1 MNRSRTAFAP
11 QAAAAAALPALLVA
25 LSLSASGCATKS
37 APRTAADPNA
47 LKPMLATAG
56 VPGDSDDP
64 AIWFHPSDPAQSLI
78 LGTDK
83 SGGLYVFDLDGRML
97 AERTVTGLA
106 RPNNVDVEQNVTLD
120 GRSVDLAIVTERDG
134 GRVRVFSLPEV
145 KPIDGGG
152 VEVFAGEPAERRTPM
167 GVGLYKRPTDGA
179 LFAIVSRKTGPA
191 DGYLWQY
198 RIEGDGSGGV
208 RLVKVREFGA
218 FSGGAGE
225 IEAIF
230 VDDALGYV
238 YYSDEW
244 KGIRKYAA
252 DPESPEGNRELALF
266 GLAGFREDREGLSL
280 YALDDATGYL
290 LASDQQAN
298 RFRVYPREGT
308 AKGPHDH
315 PEIHSFPVSTVESD
329 GSETTSRPLG
339 PRFPRGAF
347 IAMSEDRT
355 FQIYRWEDIAG
366 DELRSASGSD

>member
-1 MNRSRTAFAP
+1 MKRSARVVPHRA
-11 QAAAAAALPALLVA
+11 ALLVA
-25 LSLSASGCATKS
+25 LAAGLAPACAPKP
-37 APRTAADPNA
+37 AVRTAADPA
-47 LKPMLATAG
+47 AVRPRLSTAA

-64 AIWFHPSDPAQSLI
+64 AIWFHPTDPARSLI

-83 SGGLYVFDLDGRML
+83 GGSLYVFDLSGRMV
-97 AERTVTGLA
+97 AGRAITGLA
-106 RPNNVDVEQNVTLD
+106 RPNNVDIEQDVSLD
-120 GRSVDLAIVTERDG
+120 GKSIDLAVVTERDG
-134 GRVRVFSLPEV
+134 GRLRVFSLPEL
-145 KPIDGGG
+145 KAIDGGG
-152 VEVFAGEPAERRTPM
+152 IEVFAGETGDRKAPM
-167 GVGLYKRPTDGA
+167 GVGLYKRPADGA

-208 RLVKVREFGA
+208 RFDKVRAFGA
-218 FSGGAGE
+218 FSGGEGE

-252 DPESPEGNRELALF
+252 DPASAEGNRELALF
-266 GLAGFREDREGLSL
+266 GTEGFREDREGLSL
-280 YALDDATGYL
+280 YALDATTGYL

-298 RFRVYPREGT
+298 RFRVFPREGT

-315 PEIHSFPVSTVESD
+315 PEILSIPVSTIESD
-329 GSETTSRPLG
+329 GSETTSRSLG
-339 PRFPRGAF
+339 PAFPKGAF

-355 FQIYRWEDIAG
+355 FQIYRWEDLADG
-366 DELRSASGSD
+366 KLRSIEAAD